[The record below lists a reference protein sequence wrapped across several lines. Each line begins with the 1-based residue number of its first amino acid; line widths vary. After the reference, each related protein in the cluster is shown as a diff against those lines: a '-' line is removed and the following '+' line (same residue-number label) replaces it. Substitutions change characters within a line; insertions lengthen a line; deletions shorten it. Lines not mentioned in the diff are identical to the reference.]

1 MKSMAEFGVKCR
13 NVCLLFCF
21 LLDRNKGRIAGK
33 FDYEITQAFL
43 NLKSAPKCV
52 SQQHKKKQ
60 DQKSFDV
67 QHQFRYSMP
76 RPNDMIHT

>member
-52 SQQHKKKQ
+52 SQQHKKNKTKNPSMFNTNFKIQ
-60 DQKSFDV
+60 RPV
-67 QHQFRYSMP
+67 QM
-76 RPNDMIHT
+76 T